1 MKLSLVANDYRAPE
15 LAFELKVYRGG
26 ETLILDASRLP
37 YRIR

>member
-1 MKLSLVANDYRAPE
+1 MTLPLVANDCLAPE
-15 LAFELKVYRGG
+15 LAFELKVYRRR